1 LNFYEKEA
9 KYLLC
14 PENQIISC
22 STSHSILNCRCSI
35 GEQMESQ
42 TSCSIENLA
51 DVYDF
56 SENEDISGY
65 GINSIRFY
73 NDFWK

>member
-1 LNFYEKEA
+1 
-9 KYLLC
+9 
-14 PENQIISC
+14 
-22 STSHSILNCRCSI
+22 
-35 GEQMESQ
+35 MESQ